1 MKPALA
7 LGPVHWQGEVVGAIR
22 KFDNRRCAWS
32 MTARHAVCRVAMAKA
47 KHGSIFKHAVRP
59 RLDRHHGGSRSPL
72 VGGVDTDRQTVFCAH
87 RGCHF
92 RSGPI
97 SGTELAADSALYSRR
112 IDRPVLEVRTRKR
125 IHLAHD
131 SPATAL
137 VAGNCASADPRD
149 ARSRPERSAPRQS
162 GSRRC
167 RAEH

>member
-1 MKPALA
+1 
-7 LGPVHWQGEVVGAIR
+7 
-22 KFDNRRCAWS
+22 
-32 MTARHAVCRVAMAKA
+32 MAKA

-72 VGGVDTDRQTVFCAH
+72 VGVLDTNRQAVFCAH

-97 SGTELAADSALYSRR
+97 NGTDLAAGPAFCARG

-131 SPATAL
+131 SPATSL
-137 VAGNCASADPRD
+137 VAGNCASADPRN
-149 ARSRPERSAPRQS
+149 ARSGPERSAPR
-162 GSRRC
+162 
-167 RAEH
+167 